1 MEWVFCPGREWR
13 RRPLRSTIHRL
24 GATGSGQERHILGER
39 DRLTKPSDRGEF
51 RCASANPPRCLT
63 DVLDAWL
70 HWAHPRAMWP
80 KSCLQTHAYGKLII
94 AECSSMEKKS
104 ILSHLTMPAP
114 MDDFAELIVQEKHN
128 RQKREDLKQMPIK
141 KRRRK

>member
-1 MEWVFCPGREWR
+1 
-13 RRPLRSTIHRL
+13 
-24 GATGSGQERHILGER
+24 
-39 DRLTKPSDRGEF
+39 
-51 RCASANPPRCLT
+51 
-63 DVLDAWL
+63 
-70 HWAHPRAMWP
+70 
-80 KSCLQTHAYGKLII
+80 
-94 AECSSMEKKS
+94 MEKKS